1 MSIEKQSFQCDHALQ
16 TGCLTAARRLAMIH
30 RARLG
35 GARRAS
41 RARSRGARRT
51 TCTTGTTDTTT
62 ARRSSSTAGRG
73 VARNRSTRSRR
84 GKRATED
91 TASERTAGLRA
102 RSSSNERA
110 TSRRRNQRR
119 AQVTDNDSLTTGTR
133 RSARTRVDVLAQ
145 LAGAVTGLED
155 VVGGVRGDQGGAVA
169 REDGGVGARVAAQ
182 PRSVGAVLTPETGEE
197 EGQLGLLGVG
207 RQADEG
213 TRDIGFELRG
223 VLDVRNA
230 TGDAGESEFTAW
242 GLEAGDLGAVLLDGG
257 KAQAVLLL
265 QALEVGVAGGGAAGE
280 AGDEALVDL
289 DRGVEALDENLEVPG
304 ELHDGVIAGA
314 NGGRALVLGRRG
326 GDPDEEQAGEGRKEA
341 HFARNFFFFRSTN
354 GQFEAIDFCLVR

>member
-1 MSIEKQSFQCDHALQ
+1 MSIEKQGFQCKHALQ
-16 TGCLTAARRLAMIH
+16 TGCLTAARGLAMIH

-51 TCTTGTTDTTT
+51 TCTDTTT
-62 ARRSSSTAGRG
+62 ARRSSSAAGRG
-73 VARNRSTRSRR
+73 EARNRSTRSRR

-91 TASERTAGLRA
+91 AASERTAGPCA
-102 RSSSNERA
+102 RSSSSERA

-119 AQVTDNDSLTTGTR
+119 TQVTDDDSLATGTR
-133 RSARTRVDVLAQ
+133 RSARARVDVLAQ
-145 LAGAVTGLED
+145 LAGAVTRLED

-169 REDGGVGARVAAQ
+169 REDAGVGARVATQ
-182 PRSVGAVLTPETGEE
+182 PRSVGTMLTPETGEE

-242 GLEAGDLGAVLLDGG
+242 GLEAGDLGADLLDGG

-289 DRGVEALDENLEVPG
+289 DRGVEALDEDLEVPG

-314 NGGRALVLGRRG
+314 NGGRTLVLGRRG

-341 HFARNFFFFRSTN
+341 HFARIFSFFVQRMDSLKR
-354 GQFEAIDFCLVR
+354 LVSVW

>member
-1 MSIEKQSFQCDHALQ
+1 MSIEKQSFQCKHALQ
-16 TGCLTAARRLAMIH
+16 TGCLTAARGLAMIH

-51 TCTTGTTDTTT
+51 TGTTGTTT
-62 ARRSSSTAGRG
+62 ARRSSTAGRG
-73 VARNRSTRSRR
+73 EARNRSTRSRR
-84 GKRATED
+84 GKRATEN

-102 RSSSNERA
+102 RRSSNERA

-119 AQVTDNDSLTTGTR
+119 TQVTDNDSLATGTR
-133 RSARTRVDVLAQ
+133 RSTRTRVDVLAQ
-145 LAGAVTGLED
+145 LAGAVAGLED

-182 PRSVGAVLTPETGEE
+182 PCSVGAVLTPETGEE

-207 RQADEG
+207 CQADEG

-223 VLDVRNA
+223 VLDVRDA
-230 TGDAGESEFTAW
+230 AGDAGESEFTTR
-242 GLEAGDLGAVLLDGG
+242 GLEAGDLVANLLDGG

-265 QALEVGVAGGGAAGE
+265 QALEVGVAGGGATGE

-289 DRGVEALDENLEVPG
+289 NGRVEALDEDLEVPG
-304 ELHDGVIAGA
+304 ELHDGVVARA
-314 NGGRALVLGRRG
+314 NGGRALVLGHRG
-326 GDPDEEQAGEGRKEA
+326 GDSDEEQAGEGRKEA
-341 HFARNFFFFRSTN
+341 HFARIFFFFRSTN
-354 GQFEAIDFCLVR
+354 GQFEAIGFCLVR